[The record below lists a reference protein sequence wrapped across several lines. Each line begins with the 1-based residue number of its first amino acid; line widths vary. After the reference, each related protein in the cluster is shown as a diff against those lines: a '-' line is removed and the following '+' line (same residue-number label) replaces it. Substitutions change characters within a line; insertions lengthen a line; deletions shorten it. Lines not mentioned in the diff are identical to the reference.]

1 MTPVT
6 FDFGRVIGPVGL
18 SDFLAEYYEAS
29 PLILQRDDPL
39 YYADLL
45 TVEQVWS
52 HIETR
57 CPPLT
62 QVNLIKLGAGV
73 PENGWYGP
81 NGRADPSR
89 LAELYDDGWTIGLTK
104 MHDQLPALG
113 LLCAAA
119 ESVFSC
125 PFQTNLYLT
134 PPGAQGF
141 RPHWDT
147 HDVFVLQVHGS
158 KEWTL
163 YDTQIAL
170 PLVGQ
175 SFNQDKPEPGPPS
188 RTFRLSAG
196 DLLYC
201 PRGLMHSAASSMDAS
216 LHITFGLMGQTWS
229 EFLVEAVAELSLRNP
244 DLRRNLPVGFANPG
258 FDPAKAALAFAGL
271 LSTVAQQADF
281 QAVFAQSRD
290 RFVSTRTR
298 RLPGLAAQRESAGR
312 LGADSVVQARPS
324 LIVAYEADDEVV
336 SVTCGSAVVSLPA
349 FTEGALRVALSGRAF
364 RVADL
369 PGPLD
374 EDGKV
379 TLARRL
385 IREGLAQPAG

>member
-1 MTPVT
+1 MASAGFA
-6 FDFGRVIGPVGL
+6 FDRVIGPVSL
-18 SDFLAEYYEAS
+18 VDFLSEYYEKS
-29 PLILQRDDPL
+29 PLIVHRDDPD

-45 TVEQVWS
+45 SLDQVWT
-52 HIETR
+52 HIEVR
-57 CPPLT
+57 CPIQP
-62 QVNLIKLGAGV
+62 QINLIKLGETV
-73 PENGWYGP
+73 PEGGWSGS
-81 NGRADPSR
+81 NGRADPAR
-89 LAELYDDGWTIGLTK
+89 IAELYDDGWTIGLTK
-104 MHDQLPALG
+104 MQDQLPALG
-113 LLCAAA
+113 QLCAAA
-119 ESVFSC
+119 EAVFSC

-147 HDVFVLQVHGS
+147 HDVFVLQIHGS

-163 YDTQIAL
+163 YDTQVAL
-170 PLVGQ
+170 PMLGQ
-175 SFNQDKPEPGPPS
+175 SFNLEKPEAGPVS

-201 PRGLMHSAASSMDAS
+201 PRGLMHSAASSADAS

-244 DLRRNLPVGFANPG
+244 ALRRNLPVGFANPG
-258 FDPAKAALAFAGL
+258 FDPSEAAVEFGRL
-271 LSTVAQQADF
+271 LSTVAHEADF
-281 QAVFAQSRD
+281 ATVLSQTRD

-298 RLPGLAAQRESAGR
+298 RLPGLAAQRRLVDE

-336 SVTCGSAVVSLPA
+336 SVSCGGAVLSLPA
-349 FTEGALRVALSGRAF
+349 FTEDAIRAALSGPALRVQ
-364 RVADL
+364 DL

-379 TLARRL
+379 TLVRRL
-385 IREGLAQPAG
+385 LREGLLQPAG